1 LYAVFV
7 IGMAGSGKSALT
19 SELLNWTRLKDQ
31 DVISLNLDPGV
42 RSLPYNP
49 DVDIRSYVSVEGLM
63 EEYGLGPNGA
73 LLMAADLMGDYLEEL
88 RDEVES
94 TGADLV
100 LVDTPGQIELFA
112 FRESGKFIA
121 AEFTE
126 DPKAVLYLL
135 DGPFSKNPL
144 NYISNMYM
152 SMAVYE
158 RLMLPQIY
166 VLSKADLL
174 SEEELETVMGWSE
187 DIENLE
193 EALKGVSEGTAYL
206 VSKELARAI
215 SGIGIDLHPLPVSS
229 KRATGLTE
237 LYAEI
242 TRTLR
247 GGEELDA

>member
-1 LYAVFV
+1 MYAAFV

-19 SELLNWTRLKDQ
+19 SEFLSWARLKGQ
-31 DVISLNLDPGV
+31 DVVALNLDPGV
-42 RSLPYNP
+42 KSLPYSP
-49 DVDIRSYVSVEGLM
+49 DVDIRSYVSVEALM

-73 LLMAADLMGDYLEEL
+73 LLMAADLIGDHLEEL
-88 RDEVES
+88 REEVES
-94 TGADLV
+94 TGAGLV

-112 FRESGKFIA
+112 FRESGKFVA
-121 AEFTE
+121 AELTE

-158 RLMLPQIY
+158 RITLPQIY

-174 SEEELETVMGWSE
+174 SEEELGTVMGWSE

-193 EALKGVSEGTAYL
+193 GALRGASEGMAYL
-206 VSKELARAI
+206 ISKDLARAM
-215 SGIGIDLHPLPVSS
+215 SGIGIDFQPLPVSS
-229 KRATGLTE
+229 KRATGFTE

-242 TRTLR
+242 MRALR
-247 GGEELDA
+247 GGEELDP